1 MQSLCWSC
9 LGQLSTLNPIHL
21 ILEEKIIE
29 NTVKC
34 DNTMKNMM
42 VRNQHI
48 AMTNQDLE
56 WNA

>member
-9 LGQLSTLNPIHL
+9 LGQLSPLNPIHL
-21 ILEEKIIE
+21 ILEEEIIE

-34 DNTMKNMM
+34 DHTMKNMM
-42 VRNQHI
+42 VRKQHI